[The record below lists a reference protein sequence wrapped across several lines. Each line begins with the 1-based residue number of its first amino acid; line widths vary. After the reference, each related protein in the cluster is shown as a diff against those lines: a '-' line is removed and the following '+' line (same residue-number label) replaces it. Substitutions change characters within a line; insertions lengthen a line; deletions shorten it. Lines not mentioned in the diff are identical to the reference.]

1 TLRSHL
7 FAAIDRADRDN
18 GRAANA
24 TRPAKVSLCATDR
37 SVNGASLGS
46 AETIP
51 ARSSSMTQLRRVAI
65 VGGNRIPF
73 ARSNT

>member
-1 TLRSHL
+1 RWIPPANDAEGTRVTVWTTLRSHL

-37 SVNGASLGS
+37 SVNGSSLGS
-46 AETIP
+46 A
-51 ARSSSMTQLRRVAI
+51 
-65 VGGNRIPF
+65 
-73 ARSNT
+73 